1 MMAARDV
8 AAVATLLRRR
18 CVLVAP
24 GYDAT
29 PALAARLE
37 AALDESG
44 AVVAIASPFARG
56 GRLRDRSWLA
66 RMVTAWS
73 NGFLSLAAHGD
84 VATVVGTIRVCE
96 PEALERI
103 LASAP
108 GIDLDAEIVLQARR
122 LHLGIVEI
130 PMELERTGAAHR
142 YSTRNIAAAAARLWA
157 RVRCGLFYRPSLW
170 LALPGLLPGLLPL
183 VVAFLLLIHA
193 TPGQLALWTI
203 VTLIVQYGS
212 LALFSWQAGSF
223 AFKRLFRRDARPRTS

>member
-1 MMAARDV
+1 MAARDV

-24 GYDAT
+24 GYHAT
-29 PALAARLE
+29 PALVERLE
-37 AALDESG
+37 AALDKSG
-44 AVVAIASPFARG
+44 AAVAIASPFARG
-56 GRLRDRSWLA
+56 GRLCDSSWLA

-84 VATVVGTIRVCE
+84 VATVVGTVRVCE

-108 GIDLDAEIVLQARR
+108 GIELDAEIVLQARR

-130 PMELERTGAAHR
+130 PMELERTGPAHR
-142 YSTRNIAAAAARLWA
+142 YSAHVAAAAARSWA
-157 RVRCGLFYRPSLW
+157 RMRCGLFYRPSLW
-170 LALPGLLPGLLPL
+170 LALPGLFPGLLPL

-203 VTLIVQYGS
+203 VTVVVQYGS
-212 LALFSWQAGSF
+212 LGLFSWQAGSF

>member
-1 MMAARDV
+1 MMAARDAA
-8 AAVATLLRRR
+8 AAVTPASRSN
-18 CVLVAP
+18 VLVAP
-24 GYDAT
+24 GYQAT
-29 PALAARLE
+29 PALVDRLV

-44 AVVAIASPFARG
+44 AVLAIASPFARG

-66 RMVTAWS
+66 RIVTAWT

-84 VATVVGTIRVCE
+84 IATVVGTIRVCT

-122 LHLGIVEI
+122 LHLGIVEV
-130 PMELERTGAAHR
+130 PAELERTSPQHR
-142 YSTRNIAAAAARLWA
+142 YSAASIAAATARCWA
-157 RVRCGLFYRPSLW
+157 RVRCGLAYRPSLW

-183 VVAFLLLIHA
+183 VVAFLLLVRA

-212 LALFSWQAGSF
+212 LGLFSWQAGAF